1 MCDISS
7 NCAHET
13 RSNVAVAAA
22 AAAEF
27 LGGTFETAWCT
38 SHDGGRDEY

>member
-1 MCDISS
+1 MRDISS
-7 NCAHET
+7 NRAHET
-13 RSNVAVAAA
+13 RSNVAAAA